1 MDERGACLDS
11 LGVVLA
17 RLRQAQQRSTAPAL
31 QERLRLLRAWQAQR
45 LAAEY
50 ADQRAM
56 PRRRQAVEF
65 FLEDVYGARDFGDRD
80 AQFSRAIHKLEATL
94 PLGAL
99 RALRDAVEL
108 QALTLELDLSVAE
121 RLAPS
126 AEALDAA
133 GYGRAYRET
142 GRRVDRMRQIDLAV
156 DIGRRLEHLTALP
169 AIELVLRLAAAP
181 ARLAGFG
188 ALQAFIERG
197 HAAFRR
203 LGPEASAFLDAI
215 EARERAFLERHA
227 AADVAPPLEASQHG

>member
-1 MDERGACLDS
+1 MDERDACLDS
-11 LGVVLA
+11 LGAVLA
-17 RLRQAQQRSTAPAL
+17 RLRHAQQLSTAPAL
-31 QERLRLLRAWQAQR
+31 QPRLRLLRAWQAQR

-50 ADQRAM
+50 ADQRAL

-108 QALTLELDLSVAE
+108 QALTLELDLSLAE
-121 RLAPS
+121 RLEPGA
-126 AEALDAA
+126 AALDEA
-133 GYGRAYRET
+133 GYTRAYRDT
-142 GRRVDRMRQIDLAV
+142 GRRIDRARQVDLAV
-156 DIGRRLEHLTALP
+156 DIGRRLQHLTALP

-181 ARLAGFG
+181 ARLAGYG
-188 ALQAFIERG
+188 ALQGFIERG

-203 LGPEASAFLDAI
+203 LGPEAPAFLDAI
-215 EARERAFLERHA
+215 EARERAFLTRHA
-227 AADVAPPLEASQHG
+227 APVEAAPQESTLHG